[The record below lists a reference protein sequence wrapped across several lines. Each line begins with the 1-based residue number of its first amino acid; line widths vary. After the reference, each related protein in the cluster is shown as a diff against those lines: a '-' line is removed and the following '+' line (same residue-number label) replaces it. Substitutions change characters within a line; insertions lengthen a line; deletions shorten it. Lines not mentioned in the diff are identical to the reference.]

1 MKTFYDDW
9 SERIAAPV
17 LYLKE
22 HLPSSYQE
30 TQVLPGNVTM
40 YMNSASCS
48 DTLGIDS
55 SSQQQQE
62 IVSNYSGLRVAEQ
75 DINALREF
83 HALGGGPSV
92 IHQNGL
98 SLSPGTQIPGAGFHT
113 SSPPYPNEVLKDGDF
128 ALQGNPGSS
137 PDMSSISRIIPNSR
151 YLKAAQQ
158 LLDEVVSTSK
168 ALKQLEDAKDG
179 AGAEKHTQEGKIF
192 PDIVDGVKNEDGGS
206 SSSKGLSHSER
217 QELQNKLAKLFGML
231 DEVDKR
237 YKQYYHQMQ
246 IVASSLDTIAGPGA
260 AKPYTS
266 FALQRISLHFR
277 CLKDAINGQ
286 ISATRKGLGEQDSS
300 LDNKGVRIARL
311 RYVDQQLRQHK
322 ALQQQLG
329 IMQPDS
335 AWRPQR
341 GLPESSV
348 SILRAWLF
356 EHFLHPY
363 PKDSDKIMLA
373 RQTDLSRSQVSNWF
387 INARVRLWKPMVE
400 DMYKEEFGHMEMDS
414 HSSSENAVNLI
425 KGYSIRSHEEERGE
439 DESKRTAASEVHNW
453 EESEA
458 GHYPRCVSGVR
469 DDYGMAGSGREL
481 GAIFRPD
488 APRRISTES
497 ELAEIDAIRNPNP
510 GDRYQGDL
518 AA

>member
-1 MKTFYDDW
+1 MTTFYDDW

-17 LYLKE
+17 VYLKE

-40 YMNSASCS
+40 YMNSASGS

-98 SLSPGTQIPGAGFHT
+98 SLSPGTQIPGAVQTCPAF
-113 SSPPYPNEVLKDGDF
+113 
-128 ALQGNPGSS
+128 PGSS
-137 PDMSSISRIIPNSR
+137 PI
-151 YLKAAQQ
+151 LATQAAQQ

-168 ALKQLEDAKDG
+168 ALKQLEDG

-237 YKQYYHQMQ
+237 YKQFYHQMQ

-266 FALQRISLHFR
+266 LALQRISLHFR

-300 LDNKGVRIARL
+300 SDNKGVRIARL

-329 IMQPDS
+329 IMQPDA

-356 EHFLHPY
+356 EHFLHP
-363 PKDSDKIMLA
+363 
-373 RQTDLSRSQVSNWF
+373 QTDLSRSQVSNWF

-425 KGYSIRSHEEERGE
+425 KGYSIRSHEE
-439 DESKRTAASEVHNW
+439 
-453 EESEA
+453 A
-458 GHYPRCVSGVR
+458 GHYPRCVLGVR
-469 DDYGMAGSGREL
+469 DDYGMAGLGRFGHGTRVSLSLGLQNFKGSSVPFSGPMHHGFVPTRGDDDVFHGVVL
-481 GAIFRPD
+481 AS
-488 APRRISTES
+488 STES

-510 GDRYQGDL
+510 GDQYHRLGYGQ
-518 AA
+518 